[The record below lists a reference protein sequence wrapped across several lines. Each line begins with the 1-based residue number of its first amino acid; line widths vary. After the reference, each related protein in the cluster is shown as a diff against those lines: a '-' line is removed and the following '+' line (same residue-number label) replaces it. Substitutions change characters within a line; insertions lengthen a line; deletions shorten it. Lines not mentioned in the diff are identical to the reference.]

1 MTPWKFSAA
10 WTPAGE
16 AKREAVNRWILTSGA
31 FDAVINFAKVVAEPG
46 DPQLLDPKYDSGD
59 HIHPNASGY
68 VAMGQAI
75 NLALFAH

>member
-1 MTPWKFSAA
+1 
-10 WTPAGE
+10 
-16 AKREAVNRWILTSGA
+16 
-31 FDAVINFAKVVAEPG
+31 VINFAKVVAEPG

-68 VAMGQAI
+68 VAMGQAV